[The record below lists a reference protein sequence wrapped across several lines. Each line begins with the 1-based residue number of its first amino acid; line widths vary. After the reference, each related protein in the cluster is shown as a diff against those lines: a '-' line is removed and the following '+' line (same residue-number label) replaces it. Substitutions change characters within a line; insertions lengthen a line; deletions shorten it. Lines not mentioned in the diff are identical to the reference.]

1 MNNDFLY
8 RRGEVKE
15 IRCTGG
21 DKPFAQCEVSRDDR
35 RKVDFIIYLPLE
47 DILNICPPI
56 DEAPEFLS
64 ADQIQYLLN
73 NNINNRLPAETDDV
87 SKNTYKDGGHDVSS
101 YTFIFH
107 LFNEMMIINTPI
119 MDRKKIYNVSS
130 VFRES
135 NIDDI
140 TEDRYSKKSI
150 IKSTEDKPN
159 NNIMNVNSSFSVMGE
174 KEEDRKSLNIIN
186 ENSENMINSNNNSNI
201 LNGDNDYSELY
212 DDNDRTID
220 IINDFNN
227 RQQNINNFSV
237 MGKNEEDRKSLN
249 IINENSENMI
259 NSNNNSNILNGDDD
273 NHQQY
278 SERYDDNDRTIDII
292 NNFNNRQQNINNF
305 SVMGEKKEED
315 RKSLNIINEN
325 SENMII
331 NNSDDNF
338 NLFNGNDV
346 NTTLIQ
352 QLNKVDE
359 INNNDNF
366 NLFNGNDVD
375 TTLIQPLNKVDEIN
389 NKSSKNSEKINDKA
403 ECNQNKNFVYQ
414 KKKIITKPNLK
425 FNKMSPHLRSES
437 INFNDLN
444 LNKNNN
450 VGKDNKHV
458 RIKSTI
464 STIYSKKNIINNN
477 FNSKNLEDEKKDK
490 KNQNNLK

>member
-1 MNNDFLY
+1 MFVGCMNNNFLY

-15 IRCTGG
+15 IRCAGG

-47 DILNICPPI
+47 DILNICPI
-56 DEAPEFLS
+56 NEAPEFLS

-87 SKNTYKDGGHDVSS
+87 SKNTYKDGSHDVSS

-107 LFNEMMIINTPI
+107 LFNEIMIINTPI

-130 VFRES
+130 VLRES

-150 IKSTEDKPN
+150 IESTEDKPN
-159 NNIMNVNSSFSVMGE
+159 NNIMNVNSSFSVTGE

-186 ENSENMINSNNNSNI
+186 ENSQNMINSNNNSNI
-201 LNGDNDYSELY
+201 LNGDDDNHQQYSELY

-237 MGKNEEDRKSLN
+237 MGK
-249 IINENSENMI
+249 
-259 NSNNNSNILNGDDD
+259 
-273 NHQQY
+273 
-278 SERYDDNDRTIDII
+278 
-292 NNFNNRQQNINNF
+292 
-305 SVMGEKKEED
+305 KEED
-315 RKSLNIINEN
+315 KKSLNIINEN

-346 NTTLIQ
+346 NITLIQ
-352 QLNKVDE
+352 QLNE
-359 INNNDNF
+359 
-366 NLFNGNDVD
+366 
-375 TTLIQPLNKVDEIN
+375 VDEIN
-389 NKSSKNSEKINDKA
+389 NKGSQNSEKINNKA